1 MEYEEDNL
9 SKLNEKYYTKIID
22 KDFIG
27 NDICLLKFSNKI
39 IVITLAPSHPLIISD
54 SKIKNI
60 DFQISKKVNRLKNKV
75 SGKGKKGAQVIK
87 LNSLLCT
94 IETEENIY
102 KIYPAC
108 EGKLI
113 EINENLIT
121 NPDLLLQKPD
131 KEGYIAIIL
140 PKLE

>member
-108 EGKLI
+108 E
-113 EINENLIT
+113 
-121 NPDLLLQKPD
+121 
-131 KEGYIAIIL
+131 A
-140 PKLE
+140 